1 VGTLSFPGIPAADV
15 CDRLAHTARRFEC
28 GTRIVRRH
36 SRRSADLPSAQITK
50 LRNVFGGL

>member
-1 VGTLSFPGIPAADV
+1 MGTLSFPGIPAADV

-50 LRNVFGGL
+50 LRNVFGGQ